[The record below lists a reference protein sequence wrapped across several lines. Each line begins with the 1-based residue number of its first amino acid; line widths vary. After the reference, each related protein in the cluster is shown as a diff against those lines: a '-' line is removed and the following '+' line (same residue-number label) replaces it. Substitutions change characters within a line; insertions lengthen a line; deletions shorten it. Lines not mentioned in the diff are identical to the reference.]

1 LANIVIISYLR
12 QSDKLNKDKNQTIY
26 IRVACVIVPCIYIAV
41 MAGTSLIIS
50 ISGKE
55 PDYFTHETNG
65 FAFNLYLQL
74 KDMVI
79 KEPTDYDIDTL
90 EQLMT
95 EYPSD
100 KAALSDDYPNI
111 IVIMNESFADLSVLG
126 DFDTSEE
133 VLPFLNSLT
142 ENTIKGYLYSS
153 VYGGNTANSEYEFL
167 TGSSISYFSERVVP
181 FQLYMNESRPSI
193 VSQLEQLGYETTFM
207 HPYKAYSWNRP
218 TVYTAL
224 GMDSMYYEEDMTDL
238 EILRGYATDSSQND
252 YLIQYLNEK
261 NDSPSFIFDVTV
273 QNHGGYTESADDLDK
288 ITITGYEGIYPETEN
303 YLALIHESDKALQEL
318 IEYLETYDE
327 PTVVLFYGDHQ
338 PSIETG
344 FVELAEGK
352 SKSDFTLEDRQKMY
366 KVPFF
371 LWANFDIEEKT
382 VDNMSINYLSTF
394 LCEELGLPMTGFQK
408 YLSDLY
414 KELPVINSVGIID
427 NNNLYTAKTS
437 LSGDIKNKFDIYN
450 SLIYNYMFD
459 KDGRITEFFALQ
471 E

>member
-1 LANIVIISYLR
+1 
-12 QSDKLNKDKNQTIY
+12 
-26 IRVACVIVPCIYIAV
+26 

-90 EQLMT
+90 GQLMT

-100 KAALSDDYPNI
+100 KAVSSDDYPNI

-126 DFDTSEE
+126 DFETSEE
-133 VLPFLNSLT
+133 VLPFLKSLT

-224 GMDSMYYEEDMTDL
+224 GLDNMYYEEDMTELD
-238 EILRGYATDSSQND
+238 ILRGYATDSSQND
-252 YLIQYLNEK
+252 YLIQYLNE
-261 NDSPSFIFDVTV
+261 NHDSPRFIFDVTV
-273 QNHGGYTESADDLDK
+273 QNHGGYTESVDDLDK
-288 ITITGYEGIYPETEN
+288 ITITGYEGRYTETEN

-318 IEYLETYDE
+318 IEYLETYAE

-352 SKSDFTLEDRQKMY
+352 SQSDFTLEDRQKMY

-427 NNNLYTAKTS
+427 SNNIYLTKTS
-437 LSGDIKNKFDIYN
+437 ISGDIKNKFDIYN